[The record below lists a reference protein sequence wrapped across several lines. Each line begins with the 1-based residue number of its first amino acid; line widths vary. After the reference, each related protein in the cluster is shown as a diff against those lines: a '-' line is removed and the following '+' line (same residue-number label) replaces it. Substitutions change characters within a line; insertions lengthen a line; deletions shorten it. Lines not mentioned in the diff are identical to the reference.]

1 MNKKYNS
8 HRLKLNNILFWDEE
22 KYEII
27 LMDFSN
33 GIYKETDKAYTI
45 IFLFPE
51 VLGGYNFSSNIKLDI
66 MSSGILLFR
75 MIERKYPFKVKK
87 EKEIIHNILS
97 NKINL
102 MIKIKFL
109 MNIKF
114 LICKM
119 LVKNGKLR
127 I

>member
-51 VLGGYNFSSNIKLDI
+51 VLGGY
-66 MSSGILLFR
+66 G
-75 MIERKYPFKVKK
+75 PW
-87 EKEIIHNILS
+87 
-97 NKINL
+97 
-102 MIKIKFL
+102 
-109 MNIKF
+109 
-114 LICKM
+114 
-119 LVKNGKLR
+119 KLR
-127 I
+127 RHYSYDAVLWDCRAWTRPYPWLQWVVRGIHCRWLWLFPGMQPGCYVDYK

>member
-27 LMDFSN
+27 LMDFGISCFSN
-33 GIYKETDKAYTI
+33 GIYKEIVKAFTI
-45 IFLFPE
+45 IFLPHE

-75 MIERKYPFKVKK
+75 MIERKY
-87 EKEIIHNILS
+87 ILS
-97 NKINL
+97 KLKKKKKSFIIL
-102 MIKIKFL
+102 IKIKSEE
-109 MNIKF
+109 
-114 LICKM
+114 
-119 LVKNGKLR
+119 
-127 I
+127 